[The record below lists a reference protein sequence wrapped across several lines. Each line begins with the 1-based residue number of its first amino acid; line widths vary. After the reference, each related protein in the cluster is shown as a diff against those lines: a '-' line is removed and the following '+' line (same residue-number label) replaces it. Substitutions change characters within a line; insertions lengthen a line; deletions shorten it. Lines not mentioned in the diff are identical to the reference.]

1 MEIKRIVHGNIDA
14 YFKVLEASL
23 LNDYNEAVQE
33 EHSSDV
39 LKSGLTY
46 KKTLRNR
53 FGNEGKVTVLID
65 RYEQNHYAASFK
77 SAQGINQLSYD
88 LEPID
93 ENQFEVTYKEDF
105 FSESKSKNLN
115 YSLMSKLYN
124 RSSKKKMNLMLD
136 AIERMIHE

>member
-1 MEIKRIVHGNIDA
+1 MEIKRIVHGDINA

-23 LNDYNEAVQE
+23 LSDYNNAVQE
-33 EHSSDV
+33 ENSSDV

-46 KKTLRNR
+46 QKTLRNR

-65 RYEQNHYAASFK
+65 RFEPNHYSASFR

-88 LEPID
+88 LEPIND
-93 ENQFEVTYKEDF
+93 NEFEVIYKEDF
-105 FSESKSKNLN
+105 ISESKSKNLN
-115 YSLMSKLYN
+115 YSIMSKLYN

>member
-23 LNDYNEAVQE
+23 LNDYNEAMQE
-33 EHSSDV
+33 EHASDV

-46 KKTLRNR
+46 QKTLRNR

-65 RYEQNHYAASFK
+65 RFEQNHYAASFR

-93 ENQFEVTYKEDF
+93 DNQFEVTYKEDF
-105 FSESKSKNLN
+105 ISESKSKNLN

>member
-23 LNDYNEAVQE
+23 LNDYNEATQE
-33 EHSSDV
+33 EHASDV

-46 KKTLRNR
+46 QKTLRNR
-53 FGNEGKVTVLID
+53 FGNEGKVVVTID
-65 RYEQNHYAASFK
+65 RYEPNHYSASFK

-88 LEPID
+88 LEPMN
-93 ENQFEVTYKEDF
+93 ENEFEVTYKEDF
-105 FSESKSKNLN
+105 ISESKSKNLN

-124 RSSKKKMNLMLD
+124 RSSKKKINLMLD

>member
-1 MEIKRIVHGNIDA
+1 MEIKRIVHGDINA

-23 LNDYNEAVQE
+23 LSDYNTAVQE

-46 KKTLRNR
+46 QKTLRNR

-65 RYEQNHYAASFK
+65 RFEPNHYSASFR

-93 ENQFEVTYKEDF
+93 DNQFEVTYKEDF
-105 FSESKSKNLN
+105 ISESKSKNLN